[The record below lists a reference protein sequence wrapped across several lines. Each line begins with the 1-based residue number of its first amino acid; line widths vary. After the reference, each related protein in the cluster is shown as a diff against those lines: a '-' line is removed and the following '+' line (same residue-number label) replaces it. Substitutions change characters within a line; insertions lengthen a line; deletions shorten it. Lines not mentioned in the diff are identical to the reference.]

1 MESEIFPSLRV
12 AGIDGQVDAV
22 LSEKS
27 LLLERADGKGMRI
40 ELESIVRIR
49 HHHVAITPPLL
60 TLFGVLAM
68 VASFRVLDGRPQ
80 VYAFILGSAA
90 ILFWALGRRPALT
103 VDTRQGDRH
112 IIYGRDHRLQRI
124 YIMIDRMSEGA
135 SLDEAR
141 LGLDELQQLELQSI
155 GNLDDI
161 QHELSSIE
169 AAEAQLV
176 GGGASGNSLEQALA
190 SIRGRRERAF
200 GTDEPIFNAELFDDE
215 NTPAV
220 IPDARAL
227 VTQSDSAPTSQ
238 TTIGGSH
245 EDIQTA
251 TAQYAPANTHT
262 QEPVPQEGGL
272 PQEAMFGRATR
283 ALQEQREGPT
293 TPNPTYDAPFQAPA
307 ESTDMS
313 ADSAYERCWGR
324 TNPNWYEERDADSAP
339 LSRAASAAK
348 AASEANFDTGGMFGI
363 FDQLDDDGDSVSQ
376 EYPASA
382 AIPEPTSQPNYNPP
396 TPYGAGQGDSPTTL
410 PVRRAQTPAWDQG
423 SPTQPSSYSM
433 LSAALGDG
441 NALPEPTSEALR
453 PGIPVSPNPAS
464 AAPRIS
470 GGLVAS
476 ARVAEPAIPE
486 AQNLASHPKFARKG
500 EQEILNEYPA
510 LSRMHKQS
518 VNDTRLRLN
527 RSHLGRRRGA
537 METLGQWV
545 RPGLKR
551 LEKKGRE
558 FSKLI
563 VGEDSYSETYGDEDG
578 TEGDQFEEAELRTDQ
593 LLRLRADQ
601 DAQSDVAERLRL
613 LTRNGGGEIADDL
626 ASRTLRGISDS
637 APTPALVLDSSESK
651 NLEGP
656 ASLDKML
663 CTSDPAPGFG
673 GMRRLG

>member
-60 TLFGVLAM
+60 TLFGVLAII
-68 VASFRVLDGRPQ
+68 ASFRVLDGRPQ
-80 VYAFILGSAA
+80 VYAFILGAAA

-103 VDTRQGDRH
+103 IDTRQGDRH

-176 GGGASGNSLEQALA
+176 GGGVSGNTLEQALA
-190 SIRGRRERAF
+190 SIRGRRESAY
-200 GTDEPIFNAELFDDE
+200 GTDEQIFDAELCDDAITPAAIPDSRSLVAQGD
-215 NTPAV
+215 NTPT
-220 IPDARAL
+220 P
-227 VTQSDSAPTSQ
+227 Q
-238 TTIGGSH
+238 TTIDGQTGSP
-245 EDIQTA
+245 
-251 TAQYAPANTHT
+251 QYAPVTTHT
-262 QEPVPQEGGL
+262 HQRVPQEGGY
-272 PQEAMFGRATR
+272 PQESMFGRATR
-283 ALQEQREGPT
+283 ALQEQREGPAA
-293 TPNPTYDAPFQAPA
+293 PNPTYDSPFQTPT
-307 ESTDMS
+307 ESSDIS

-324 TNPNWYEERDADSAP
+324 TDPNWYEERGADSAP
-339 LSRAASAAK
+339 ISRAASAAK

-363 FDQLDDDGDSVSQ
+363 FDQLDDAGDSVGE
-376 EYPASA
+376 EYPPSAS
-382 AIPEPTSQPNYNPP
+382 IPEPTSQPNYNPP
-396 TPYGAGQGDSPTTL
+396 TSYGANLGDSANTL
-410 PVRRAQTPAWDQG
+410 PARQAQTPAWDQG
-423 SPTQPSSYSM
+423 AQTPPSSYSM

-453 PGIPVSPNPAS
+453 PGIPVSPSPAAT
-464 AAPRIS
+464 AARTS
-470 GGLVAS
+470 SGLVAS
-476 ARVAEPAIPE
+476 ARVAEAAIPE
-486 AQNLASHPKFARKG
+486 PRNLTRHPKFAHKG

-527 RSHLGRRRGA
+527 RSHLSRRRGA
-537 METLGQWV
+537 MATLGQWV

-563 VGEDSYSETYGDEDG
+563 VGEESYSETYGDEDG
-578 TEGDQFEEAELRTDQ
+578 TDGDQFEEAELRTEQ

-637 APTPALVLDSSESK
+637 SSTPALVLKSSDSK
-651 NLEGP
+651 KLEGP